1 MTMKI
6 ITVNDPEDK
15 LFPLD
20 KETYFDPAVYYHGT
34 SRAFSSSIERAGFK
48 RSNHMYDKADLA
60 ELYKAYNSPYFH
72 AMEDAGEEMKMQKE
86 DLDFVLGSGGFHME
100 DEPRSF
106 SGSYLGAR
114 NYSANRGGE
123 AIDHAV
129 KMARW
134 IFELPDCP
142 HQGIA
147 EKIQEKY
154 GPIFDNHA
162 PCVYA
167 VRLPDEEVKKA
178 YDEHGGDMYAMC
190 EENGVPGKTLDS
202 NHLVFSDI
210 PKESIVARIDLS
222 KEIKYWR
229 QGTTW
234 ERTSYPVPWDQ

>member
-34 SRAFSSSIERAGFK
+34 SRAFSSSIEKDGFK
-48 RSNHMYDKADLA
+48 QNAHVYDKADLA

-86 DLDFVLGSGGFHME
+86 DLDFVLGSGGFRMK
-100 DEPRSF
+100 DEPLSF
-106 SGSYLGAR
+106 SGNYWTAR
-114 NYSANRGGE
+114 NYSIRCGGE

-134 IFELPDCP
+134 ITELPDCP
-142 HQGIA
+142 HQRIA
-147 EKIQEKY
+147 EKILKKY
-154 GPIFDNHA
+154 GTIFDNHV

-167 VRLPDEEVKKA
+167 VRLPDEEIEVRDGLYEMLEK
-178 YDEHGGDMYAMC
+178 DFGL
-190 EENGVPGKTLDS
+190 PGKTSDS
-202 NHLVFSDI
+202 DHIIWYDL
-210 PKESIVARIDLS
+210 PKESIIARIDLS
-222 KEIKYWR
+222 KEIKHWR
-229 QGTTW
+229 KANTFNIPK
-234 ERTSYPVPWDQ
+234 PVPWD

>member
-1 MTMKI
+1 MKTI
-6 ITVNDPEDK
+6 EISDPED
-15 LFPLD
+15 LMFPLD
-20 KETYFDPAVYYHGT
+20 KETYFDPTVYYQGT
-34 SRAFSSSIERAGFK
+34 SRAFSRSIENDGFK
-48 RSNHMYDKADLA
+48 RNAHMYDKADLA
-60 ELYKAYNSPYFH
+60 ELYKAYDSPYFK
-72 AMEDAGEEMKMQKE
+72 AIIAAGGEMKMQKE
-86 DLDFVLGSGGFHME
+86 DLDFVLGSGGFDMK
-100 DEPRSF
+100 DEPLSF
-106 SGSYLGAR
+106 SGSYWAAR

-129 KMARW
+129 RMSRW

-178 YDEHGGDMYAMC
+178 YDEHGDDMYAMF

-202 NHLVFSDI
+202 NHFVFSDI
-210 PKESIVARIDLS
+210 QKESIVARIDLS
-222 KEIKYWR
+222 KEIKRWTAS
-229 QGTTW
+229 TTFKGS
-234 ERTSYPVPWDQ
+234 SYQVPWDQ

>member
-1 MTMKI
+1 MKTI
-6 ITVNDPEDK
+6 EISDPED
-15 LFPLD
+15 LMFPLD

-34 SRAFSSSIERAGFK
+34 STAFSSLIESDGFK
-48 RSNHMYDKADLA
+48 RSAKMYDKADLA

-72 AMEDAGEEMKMQKE
+72 AMENASEEMKMQKE
-86 DLDFVLGSGGFHME
+86 DLDFVLGSGGFDMK
-100 DEPRSF
+100 DEPLSF

-167 VRLPDEEVKKA
+167 IRLPDEEVKKA
-178 YDEHGGDMYAMC
+178 RDDMYAMC
-190 EENGVPGKTLDS
+190 EENGVPGKTIDS

-222 KEIKYWR
+222 KEIKHWR
-229 QGTTW
+229 ESTTW
-234 ERTSYPVPWDQ
+234 LGSSYQVPWDQQNA

>member
-1 MTMKI
+1 MKTI
-6 ITVNDPEDK
+6 RISDPEDVT
-15 LFPLD
+15 FPLD

-34 SRAFSSSIERAGFK
+34 SRAFSSLIERDGFK
-48 RSNHMYDKADLA
+48 QNARMYDKADLA

-72 AMEDAGEEMKMQKE
+72 AREDAGEEMKMQKE
-86 DLDFVLGSGGFHME
+86 DLDFVLGSGGFRMK
-100 DEPRSF
+100 DEPLSF
-106 SGSYLGAR
+106 SGSYWTAR

-154 GPIFDNHA
+154 GPVFDNHA

-167 VRLPDEEVKKA
+167 VRLPDEEVEKA
-178 YDEHGGDMYAMC
+178 RNDMYVMF
-190 EENGVPGKTLDS
+190 EENGVPGKTHDS
-202 NHLVFSDI
+202 NHFVFNDI

-229 QGTTW
+229 ESTTW
-234 ERTSYPVPWDQ
+234 LGSSYQVPWDQ